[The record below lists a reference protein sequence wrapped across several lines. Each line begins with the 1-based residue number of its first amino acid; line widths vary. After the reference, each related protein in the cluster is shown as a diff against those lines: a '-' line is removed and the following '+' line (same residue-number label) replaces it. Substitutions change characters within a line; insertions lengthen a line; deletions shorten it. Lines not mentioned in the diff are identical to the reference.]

1 MTHILLFNKPFG
13 VISQFRP
20 HEKHPTLAQYIHD
33 KSLRIAGR
41 LDTDSEGLM
50 LLTNDGKLN
59 AAITNPKNK
68 KYKTYWAQV
77 ERVAQPEQMAQL
89 RQGVMLKDGI
99 TLPAKIRAIDIPTLW
114 ERTPPVRF
122 RKTVPTS
129 WLEISICEG
138 RNRQVRRMTAAVG
151 LPTLRLVRVQIDYY
165 TLYSPEVQREKTA
178 LLQPGESRYIRVQS

>member
-1 MTHILLFNKPFG
+1 MTKIVLFNKPYG
-13 VISQFRP
+13 VISQFRE

-50 LLTNDGKLN
+50 LLTDDGTLN
-59 AAITNPKNK
+59 ARITQPKNK
-68 KYKTYWAQV
+68 QFKTYWAQV
-77 ERVAQPEQMAQL
+77 EHVAQPEQIEQL
-89 RQGVMLKDGI
+89 RQGIMLKDGI
-99 TLPAKIRAIDIPTLW
+99 TLPAKVRAIAEPTLC

-129 WLEISICEG
+129 WLEISIREG

-151 LPTLRLVRVQIDYY
+151 LPTLRLVRIAIADY
-165 TLYSPEVQREKTA
+165 A
-178 LLQPGESRYIRVQS
+178 LGDLQPGETFQL